1 MEIEEVN
8 LELMYYAQ
16 QIRSGVFWITKEEQD
31 ELFLQVNSV
40 DISKLDQNY
49 LKLLVNIFHWDI
61 VL

>member
-16 QIRSGVFWITKEEQD
+16 QIRSGIFWITKEEQD
-31 ELFLQVNSV
+31 ELFLKVNSV

-61 VL
+61 AV